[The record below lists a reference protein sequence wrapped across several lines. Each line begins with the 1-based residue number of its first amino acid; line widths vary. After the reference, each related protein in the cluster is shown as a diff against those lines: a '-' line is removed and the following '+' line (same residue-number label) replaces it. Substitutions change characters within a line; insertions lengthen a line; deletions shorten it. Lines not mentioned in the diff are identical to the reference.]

1 MKHILP
7 AWLDSL
13 SRDGGFIVVG
23 RAGMDLYPT
32 PAGTKISSATTFSS
46 DVGGSAGNIA
56 VALAR
61 AGQKVELLSSLSS
74 DAIGDFVAENLK
86 NFGVGLTYIDRT
98 TGLQRTSLAIAEALA
113 DAPEVVIYRNNAS
126 DLILN
131 SSYITNLPLAVS
143 KAIIFTGTALSSK
156 QANQQLRQLAQDAN
170 AHQCP
175 VILDIDYREMAWPSQ
190 NQARAVLSEFCDY
203 VDLLVGNDEEFA
215 MLSGGSISDGKSYAL
230 KFAADD
236 RVALYKAGSAGCD
249 IFSRH
254 ISEHISIYKVTP
266 LKPFGAGDA
275 FLGNVMGHLVYE
287 QNWVEA
293 IKAGAAAAAM
303 VISRQGCASAMPDKQ
318 SLIKFQSE
326 TKFGL

>member
-1 MKHILP
+1 MKHTLP

-13 SRDGGFIVVG
+13 SRDGSFIVVG

-32 PAGTKISSATTFSS
+32 PAGKKISIANTFSS

-61 AGQKVELLSSLSS
+61 SGQNVELLSSLST
-74 DAIGDFVAENLK
+74 DAIGDFVANNLR
-86 NFGVGLTYIDRT
+86 NYGVGLTYVGRT
-98 TGLQRTSLAIAEALA
+98 TGRQRTSLAIAEVNAEK
-113 DAPEVVIYRNNAS
+113 PEVVIYRNNAS

-131 SSYITNLPLAVS
+131 EYHIEKLPFATA
-143 KAIIFTGTALSSK
+143 KAIIITGTALSSE
-156 QANQQLRQLAQDAN
+156 QANQQLRGVAQNAN
-170 AHQCP
+170 DNGCP
-175 VILDIDYREMAWPSQ
+175 VVLDIDYREMAWQSPNHAKS
-190 NQARAVLSEFCDY
+190 VISDFCLY

-215 MLSGGSISDGKSYAL
+215 MLSAGSISEGKSYAL

-236 RVALYKAGSAGCD
+236 RVALYKAGSAGCE

-254 ISEHISIYKVTP
+254 ISKHISIYNVTP

-303 VISRQGCASAMPDKQ
+303 VVSRQGCASAMPDKQ

>member
-1 MKHILP
+1 MNDTLP
-7 AWLDSL
+7 AWLASL
-13 SRDGGFIVVG
+13 SKDGCFIVVG

-32 PAGTKISSATTFSS
+32 PAGTKISSATTFTS
-46 DVGGSAGNIA
+46 DVGGSAANIA
-56 VALAR
+56 VALVR
-61 AGQKVELLSSLSS
+61 SGQKVELFSSLSS
-74 DAIGDFVAENLK
+74 DAIGDFVADNLK
-86 NFGVGLTYIDRT
+86 KFGVGLTYVDRT
-98 TGLQRTSLAIAEALA
+98 TGLKRTSLAIAEALA
-113 DAPEVVIYRNNAS
+113 DTPEVVIYRNNAS
-126 DLILN
+126 DLDLN
-131 SSYITNLPLAVS
+131 SSYITNLTLATA
-143 KAIIFTGTALSSK
+143 KAIIFTGTALSSN
-156 QANQQLRQLAQDAN
+156 QANQQLRQLARNAN
-170 AHQCP
+170 ANQCP

-190 NQARAVLSEFCDY
+190 NQARAVILEFCDY

-215 MLSGGSISDGKSYAL
+215 MLSGGSISEGKSYAK

-236 RVALYKAGSAGCD
+236 KVVLYKAGSAGCD

-254 ISEHISIYKVTP
+254 ISEHISIYKVTQ

-303 VISRQGCASAMPDKQ
+303 VVSRQGCASAMPDKQ
-318 SLIKFQSE
+318 SLIKFQLE